1 MAWTHGHLSLE
12 SLGSK
17 AALAVQ
23 SIPAYVP
30 RRSRRLFWIF
40 LDVIGPIRPIL
51 AVPTLDSLDFSEI
64 RMWQVEMSNL
74 FVALVP
80 EIVHSATRRP
90 VVAGKG
96 EKQPKTHESS

>member
-1 MAWTHGHLSLE
+1 MDTWTREPREPRFQSSIGGAKHPGLCAPAF
-12 SLGSK
+12 
-17 AALAVQ
+17 AAPV
-23 SIPAYVP
+23 
-30 RRSRRLFWIF
+30 
-40 LDVIGPIRPIL
+40 LDILDIIGPIIGPIL